1 MRHFKARRVLFAAG
15 DLDQVARAAHPTG
28 AEIVAEADQRVE
40 LPLRG
45 RDVVAAKKVVEL
57 GLIRLDLAHQ
67 KKLRLFARDALGI
80 ILGTALRAVADV
92 PLAAGGILLR
102 AEALFLFDL
111 RNGRVARA
119 HQPIAR
125 HRGGHAELHSKAQR
139 QKHGQRRSLSHV
151 LLHLVSLLLPES
163 GENAHSLKCLF
174 MIP

>member
-45 RDVVAAKKVVEL
+45 RDVVAVKKVVEL

-67 KKLRLFARDALGI
+67 KKLRLLTRDALGI
-80 ILGTALRAVADV
+80 VLGIALRAVTDV

-125 HRGGHAELHSKAQR
+125 HRGGHAELHGKAQR

-151 LLHLVSLLLPES
+151 LLHLVLSFYRDRAKTPTLYNVFP
-163 GENAHSLKCLF
+163 
-174 MIP
+174 

>member
-80 ILGTALRAVADV
+80 ILGHRTPCRSRCTTCRRRNTSPRGSPLPLRSAQWPRRPARISR
-92 PLAAGGILLR
+92 LLAIAAGTQSCTARHSARSTASGD
-102 AEALFLFDL
+102 LFLMFCFISFL
-111 RNGRVARA
+111 SFCRNRA
-119 HQPIAR
+119 KTPT
-125 HRGGHAELHSKAQR
+125 L
-139 QKHGQRRSLSHV
+139 
-151 LLHLVSLLLPES
+151 
-163 GENAHSLKCLF
+163 
-174 MIP
+174 